1 MERKSIEI
9 IIEHFKTEKW
19 FTDALKARDDARDKR
34 TRRAAYIG
42 ARQAEFIGKS
52 TRPAIEAALGKEF
65 DDKEA

>member
-9 IIEHFKTEKW
+9 IIEHFKDQKW
-19 FTDALKARDDARDKR
+19 FTDALEERAKTRDRR
-34 TRRAAYIG
+34 TRRAAYIA